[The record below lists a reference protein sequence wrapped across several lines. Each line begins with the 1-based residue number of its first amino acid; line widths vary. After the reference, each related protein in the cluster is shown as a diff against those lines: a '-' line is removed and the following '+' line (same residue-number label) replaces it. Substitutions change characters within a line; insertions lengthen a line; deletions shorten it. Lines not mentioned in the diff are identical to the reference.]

1 MNGNT
6 KQSTVGFLKLAG
18 RAAIICAVLLNG
30 YAVSAQMVSK
40 PFSAD
45 KVVTKRGTTTTS
57 KVYATSTATRT
68 DGEQRGK
75 KFIAITRW
83 DRKVLWSIMPD
94 QKMYVEMQIPVGSES
109 AGAMNELAKGMMK
122 DAQVKR
128 ESLGTE
134 QVEGFQ
140 CDKTRMTVTWQGITG
155 TTTEWAAKE
164 LGGFVLKKQDDTTG
178 ELTEY
183 ENIQLGPQDPSLFEL
198 PAGYQKMSLGGF
210 QKPQN

>member
-1 MNGNT
+1 MNGKT
-6 KQSTVGFLKLAG
+6 KQSTVGFLGLAG
-18 RAAIICAVLLNG
+18 RATIICAVLLSG

-57 KVYATSTATRT
+57 KVYATSIATRT

-94 QKMYVEMQIPVGSES
+94 QKMYVEMQIPVGPES
-109 AGAMNELAKGMMK
+109 AAAMNELAKGMMK
-122 DAQVKR
+122 DAQVKK
-128 ESLGTE
+128 ESLGSE

-140 CDKTRMTVTWQGITG
+140 CDKTRMTVTWQGITS

-183 ENIQLGPQDPSLFEL
+183 KNIQLGPQDPSLFEL
-198 PAGYQKMSLGGF
+198 PSGYQKMNIGGF
-210 QKPQN
+210 QKPQS